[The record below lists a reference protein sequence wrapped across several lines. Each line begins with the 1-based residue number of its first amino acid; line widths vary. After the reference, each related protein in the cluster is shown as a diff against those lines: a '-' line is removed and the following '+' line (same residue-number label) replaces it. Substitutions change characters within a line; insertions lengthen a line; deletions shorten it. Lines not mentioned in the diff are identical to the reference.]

1 MVKLIKLCLNEP
13 QSTVQLGKHLPD
25 TFSTRNGLEQGDDL
39 LPFFFKF
46 ALEYAI
52 TRVQINQDGLVL
64 NVYTSACGYTD
75 GVNIGWKRTY
85 CKGKCRSF
93 ISD

>member
-39 LPFFFKF
+39 SPFFFQICF
-46 ALEYAI
+46 
-52 TRVQINQDGLVL
+52 RVCHYEGPDKP
-64 NVYTSACGYTD
+64 
-75 GVNIGWKRTY
+75 GWF
-85 CKGKCRSF
+85 GIKCIH
-93 ISD
+93 ISLRLY